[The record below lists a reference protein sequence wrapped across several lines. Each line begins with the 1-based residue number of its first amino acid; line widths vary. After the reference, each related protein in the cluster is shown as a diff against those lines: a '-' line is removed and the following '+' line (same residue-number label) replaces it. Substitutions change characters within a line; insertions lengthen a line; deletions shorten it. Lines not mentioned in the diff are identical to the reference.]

1 MKVVNFVRGRYI
13 GSEDISTAFQTYLA
27 FVALEEGANITT
39 MDFRETYNFAF
50 GHLDAW
56 IEDLLENHETHLL
69 DSKFNR
75 ILEQYLVTTG
85 TNGV

>member
-1 MKVVNFVRGRYI
+1 MKVVNYVRGRCI
-13 GSEDISTAFQTYLA
+13 GSVDFSTAFQTYLA
-27 FVALEEGANITT
+27 FVALEEGADITA
-39 MDFRETYNFAF
+39 MDFREMYNFAF

-69 DSKFNR
+69 DSRFNR

-85 TNGV
+85 ANGV